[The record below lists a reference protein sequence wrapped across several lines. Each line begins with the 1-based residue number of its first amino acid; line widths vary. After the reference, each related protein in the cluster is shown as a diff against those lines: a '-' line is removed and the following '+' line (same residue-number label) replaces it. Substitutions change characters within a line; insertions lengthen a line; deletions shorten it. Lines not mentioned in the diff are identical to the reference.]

1 MITTILRKADFF
13 IDFNKDELENLSS
26 IAQIKNFTSGQIIFS
41 ENQKADEFYV
51 LNKGSVNLAFSS
63 KKIIKVGP
71 LQIFGDWAIVNNTV
85 RLATATAKENTE
97 VVAIDGLKLKNSEF
111 LSSGIALKIALQ
123 IAGGLVERLLSQSQ
137 ISSQILIEQGESE
150 KTEFKSTLRMNLF
163 TNKKDVA
170 IETSVLKTIAAYLNT
185 KGGVLFIGVKDDGQL
200 IGLNDDLFENE
211 DKLLQHLFHII
222 AERMGKSVI
231 DDIHPVIV
239 KVNDVSILRIDV
251 EPSFEP
257 VFVKEQN
264 NTESFYVRNGVTT
277 VGYNLRDAIS
287 YIKLRF

>member
-211 DKLLQHLFHII
+211 DKFLQHLFHII
-222 AERMGKSVI
+222 TDRMGKSVLE
-231 DDIHPVIV
+231 DIHPVIV
-239 KVNDVSILRIDV
+239 KINEMAILRIDV

-257 VFVKEQN
+257 VFVKEQH
-264 NTESFYVRNGVTT
+264 NTESFYVRNGVST
-277 VGYNLRDAIS
+277 VAYNLKDAMN